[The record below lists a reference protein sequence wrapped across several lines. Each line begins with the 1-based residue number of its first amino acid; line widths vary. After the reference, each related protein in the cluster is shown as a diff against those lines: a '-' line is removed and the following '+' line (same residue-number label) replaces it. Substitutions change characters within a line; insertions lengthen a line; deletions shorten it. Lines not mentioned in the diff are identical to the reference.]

1 MDYTGKTERPER
13 VWVITALL
21 SVYILWGSTYLAIRV
36 ALESFPPFF
45 MAGFRF
51 FVTGLLLYLALRL
64 KGVKNPSWVE
74 WAAGGVVG
82 VLLLTGGNGGV
93 VYAEQWIASSFA
105 ALGVATVPLW
115 TVLFAGI
122 WKRWP
127 TRMEWAGIIV
137 GFIGVVILNLEG
149 DLRAHPAGAAALI
162 LAAVFWAFGSAW
174 GRNLPLPSGLMAASV
189 EMICGGSVFLLL
201 SLFTGESLPASPSM
215 RSVAALLYLMVF
227 GALLGF
233 SAYTYLINR
242 VRPALATSYAYVNP
256 VIAVTIGVLIAG
268 EKVTAAGFAAMLV
281 IVAAVMMVIF
291 GRKAPLKSD

>member
-1 MDYTGKTERPER
+1 MDYTGQTESPER
-13 VWVITALL
+13 ARVIAALL
-21 SVYILWGSTYLAIRV
+21 SVYILWGSTYLAIRI

-51 FVTGLLLYLALRL
+51 FVTGVLLYLALRV
-64 KGVKNPSWVE
+64 KGVKNPSWAQ

-82 VLLLTGGNGGV
+82 VLLLAGGNGGV
-93 VYAEQWIASSFA
+93 VFAEQWISSSFA

-127 TRMEWAGIIV
+127 TRIEWAGIV
-137 GFIGVVILNLEG
+137 LGLGGVALLNMEG
-149 DLRAHPAGAAALI
+149 DMRAHPAGAAALI
-162 LAAVFWAFGSAW
+162 VAAVFWAFGSAW
-174 GRNLPLPSGLMAASV
+174 GRNLPLPSGLMAAAV
-189 EMICGGSVFLLL
+189 EMICGGFVFLIM
-201 SLFTGESLPASPSM
+201 SLVAGESVPAEPTL
-215 RSVAALLYLMVF
+215 RSVAALFYLMVF

-242 VRPALATSYAYVNP
+242 VRPSLATSYAYVNP
-256 VIAVTIGVLIAG
+256 VIAVTIGVLLAG

-281 IVAAVMMVIF
+281 IVTAVMIVIF
-291 GRKAPLKSD
+291 GPKRR

>member
-1 MDYTGKTERPER
+1 MDYTGKTERSER

-64 KGVKNPSWVE
+64 KGVKNPSWAG
-74 WAAGGVVG
+74 WAAGGVIG

-115 TVLFAGI
+115 TVLFASI

-127 TRMEWAGIIV
+127 TRMEWAGIIA

-149 DLRAHPAGAAALI
+149 DLRAHPAGAVALI
-162 LAAVFWAFGSAW
+162 LSAVFWAFGSAW
-174 GRNLPLPSGLMAASV
+174 GRNLPLPPGLMAASV
-189 EMICGGSVFLLL
+189 EMICGGFVFLLL
-201 SLFTGESLPASPSM
+201 SLFSGESLPASPST

-256 VIAVTIGVLIAG
+256 VIAVTIGVLLAG

-291 GRKAPLKSD
+291 GRKRLLKSD